1 MSWKDQYQHTLRAS
15 YLGYISQAIVN
26 NFIPLLFL
34 TFQNSY
40 HIPLA
45 KITLLVTVNFSIQL
59 FVDLLSAKFVDRI
72 GYRVSIVSAHIFI
85 ASGLI
90 GMSFLPDLLPDPY
103 VGLLISIA
111 LYAVGGGLTEVLISP
126 IVEACPTTRK
136 AAAMSLLHSFYC
148 WGSVFVVLLS
158 TLFFAAAGIE
168 NWKIMALLWALIP
181 IANTIY
187 FTQVPVSALVED
199 GQGMSI
205 RQLFSTK
212 LFWIFCLLMVCA
224 GASEQ
229 SMSQWASA
237 FAESGLKVSKT
248 LGDLAGP
255 CLFSVLMGISRV
267 FYAKFSEKI
276 RLPKFMAASGVLCVA
291 SYLVAV
297 FAPVPILGLMGCAL
311 CGLSVGIMWPGTFSL
326 AAEACPKGGT
336 AMFAL
341 FALAGDLG
349 CSTGPSLV
357 GFVSGQFNGVLQ
369 TGLAAAILFPLAFLV
384 GLLLFRRNHR
394 AKM

>member
-1 MSWKDQYQHTLRAS
+1 M
-15 YLGYISQAIVN
+15 
-26 NFIPLLFL
+26 
-34 TFQNSY
+34 
-40 HIPLA
+40 
-45 KITLLVTVNFSIQL
+45 
-59 FVDLLSAKFVDRI
+59 
-72 GYRVSIVSAHIFI
+72 
-85 ASGLI
+85 
-90 GMSFLPDLLPDPY
+90 
-103 VGLLISIA
+103 
-111 LYAVGGGLTEVLISP
+111 
-126 IVEACPTTRK
+126 
-136 AAAMSLLHSFYC
+136 
-148 WGSVFVVLLS
+148 
-158 TLFFAAAGIE
+158 
-168 NWKIMALLWALIP
+168 
-181 IANTIY
+181 
-187 FTQVPVSALVED
+187 
-199 GQGMSI
+199 
-205 RQLFSTK
+205 
-212 LFWIFCLLMVCA
+212 
-224 GASEQ
+224 
-229 SMSQWASA
+229 
-237 FAESGLKVSKT
+237 
-248 LGDLAGP
+248 
-255 CLFSVLMGISRV
+255 